1 MDRFDAMSV
10 LLAVV
15 EEGSISA
22 GARRLRAPL
31 ATVSRKMAELERHLG
46 TQLLVRT
53 SRRIALTDAGRGFV
67 EASRRILEQMDDAER
82 AAAGEYREP
91 RGELAVTAPAVFG
104 RLHVLPLAAAFLA
117 DHPKIDLRLSLV
129 DRQVNLID
137 EHLDAAIRLGHL
149 EDSALIATRIGSVR
163 RVICASPGYLV
174 ARGKP
179 TTPADLAAHDGISL
193 SSFAT
198 SAGWTYRGDNAALV
212 EPRTR
217 VSLNTVEAAIDAA
230 VAGLG
235 IVRLLSYQIVDQ
247 LRSGTLVALLEDFAP
262 EPIPIQLVHAGQ
274 GMLPVKVRAFIDFI
288 APRLRARVR
297 ALDDQAA
304 NPSTGM
310 AGIGGK
316 RNGESRH
323 GPTVVTQEGMAGL

>member
-53 SRRIALTDAGRGFV
+53 SRRVALTDAGRGFV

-104 RLHVLPLAAAFLA
+104 RLHLLPLAAEFLA

-137 EHLDAAIRLGHL
+137 EHLDAAVRLGHL

-163 RVICASPGYLV
+163 RVICASPAYLA
-174 ARGKP
+174 ARGTP
-179 TTPADLAAHDGISL
+179 TIPADLAAHDGIG
-193 SSFAT
+193 FRNV
-198 SAGWTYRGDNAALV
+198 AGASGWNYRGDNAALV

-235 IVRLLSYQIVDQ
+235 IARLLSYQIVEQ
-247 LRSGTLVALLEDFAP
+247 LRSSTLVALLEDFAP
-262 EPIPIQLVHAGQ
+262 EPIPIQLVHSGQ
-274 GMLPVKVRAFIDFI
+274 GLLPVKVRAFIAFV

-297 ALDDQAA
+297 ALD
-304 NPSTGM
+304 S
-310 AGIGGK
+310 
-316 RNGESRH
+316 
-323 GPTVVTQEGMAGL
+323 

>member
-31 ATVSRKMAELERHLG
+31 ATVSRKMSELERHLG

-117 DHPKIDLRLSLV
+117 EHPKIDLRLSLA

-163 RVICASPGYLV
+163 RVICASPAYLA

-297 ALDDQAA
+297 ALD
-304 NPSTGM
+304 G
-310 AGIGGK
+310 
-316 RNGESRH
+316 
-323 GPTVVTQEGMAGL
+323 

>member
-82 AAAGEYREP
+82 GAAGEYREP

-104 RLHVLPLAAAFLA
+104 RLHVLPLAAEFLA
-117 DHPKIDLRLSLV
+117 DHPKIDLRLSLI

-137 EHLDAAIRLGHL
+137 EHLDAAVRLGHL

-163 RVICASPGYLV
+163 RVICASPAYLT
-174 ARGKP
+174 ARGTP
-179 TTPADLAAHDGISL
+179 TTPADLTAHDGIG
-193 SSFAT
+193 FRNA
-198 SAGWTYRGDNAALV
+198 AGASGWNYRGDNAALV

-235 IVRLLSYQIVDQ
+235 IARLLSYQIVDQ
-247 LRSGTLVALLEDFAP
+247 LRAGTLVALLEDFAP
-262 EPIPIQLVHAGQ
+262 EPIPIQLVHSGQ
-274 GMLPVKVRAFIDFI
+274 GLLPVKVRAFIDFI
-288 APRLRARVR
+288 APRLRARVQ
-297 ALDDQAA
+297 AL
-304 NPSTGM
+304 
-310 AGIGGK
+310 
-316 RNGESRH
+316 
-323 GPTVVTQEGMAGL
+323 EG

>member
-1 MDRFDAMSV
+1 MDRFDAMAV

-53 SRRIALTDAGRGFV
+53 SRRVALTDAGRGFV

-104 RLHVLPLAAAFLA
+104 RLHLLPLAAEFLA

-137 EHLDAAIRLGHL
+137 EHLDAAVRLGHL

-163 RVICASPGYLV
+163 RVICASPAYLA
-174 ARGKP
+174 ARGTP
-179 TTPADLAAHDGISL
+179 TIPADLAAHDGIG
-193 SSFAT
+193 FRNV
-198 SAGWTYRGDNAALV
+198 AGASGWNYRGDNAALI

-262 EPIPIQLVHAGQ
+262 EPIPIQLVHSGQ
-274 GMLPVKVRAFIDFI
+274 GLLPVKVRAFIDFI

-297 ALDDQAA
+297 ALDD
-304 NPSTGM
+304 
-310 AGIGGK
+310 
-316 RNGESRH
+316 
-323 GPTVVTQEGMAGL
+323 

>member
-104 RLHVLPLAAAFLA
+104 RLHVLPLAAEFLA

-137 EHLDAAIRLGHL
+137 EHLDAAVRLGHL

-163 RVICASPGYLV
+163 RVICASPAYLS
-174 ARGKP
+174 ARGTP
-179 TTPADLAAHDGISL
+179 TIPADLAAHDGIG
-193 SSFAT
+193 FRNV
-198 SAGWTYRGDNAALV
+198 AGASDWNYRGDNAALV

-235 IVRLLSYQIVDQ
+235 IARLLSYQIVDQ
-247 LRSGTLVALLEDFAP
+247 LRAGTLVALLEDFAP
-262 EPIPIQLVHAGQ
+262 EPIPIQLVHSGQ
-274 GMLPVKVRAFIDFI
+274 GLLPVKVRAFIDFI

-297 ALDDQAA
+297 ALD
-304 NPSTGM
+304 G
-310 AGIGGK
+310 
-316 RNGESRH
+316 
-323 GPTVVTQEGMAGL
+323 

>member
-53 SRRIALTDAGRGFV
+53 SRRVALTDAGRGFV

-104 RLHVLPLAAAFLA
+104 RLHVLPLAAEFLA

-137 EHLDAAIRLGHL
+137 EHLDAAVRLGHL

-163 RVICASPGYLV
+163 RVICASPAYLA
-174 ARGKP
+174 ARGTP
-179 TTPADLAAHDGISL
+179 TIPADLAAHDGIG
-193 SSFAT
+193 FRNV
-198 SAGWTYRGDNAALV
+198 AGASGWNYRGDNAALV

-235 IVRLLSYQIVDQ
+235 IARLLSYQIVEQ

-262 EPIPIQLVHAGQ
+262 EPIPIQLVHSGQ
-274 GMLPVKVRAFIDFI
+274 GLLPVKVRAFIDFI

-297 ALDDQAA
+297 ALDD
-304 NPSTGM
+304 
-310 AGIGGK
+310 
-316 RNGESRH
+316 
-323 GPTVVTQEGMAGL
+323 

>member
-46 TQLLVRT
+46 TRLLVRT
-53 SRRIALTDAGRGFV
+53 SRRIALTDAGRAFV
-67 EASRRILEQMDDAER
+67 EASRRILEQMEDAER

-104 RLHVLPLAAAFLA
+104 RLHVLPLAAEFLA
-117 DHPKIDLRLSLV
+117 DHPKIGLRLSLA

-149 EDSALIATRIGSVR
+149 EDSALIAMRIGSVR
-163 RVICASPGYLV
+163 RVICASPAYLS
-174 ARGKP
+174 ARGTP

-230 VAGLG
+230 MAGLG

-247 LRSGTLVALLEDFAP
+247 LRSGALVALLEDFAP

-297 ALDDQAA
+297 ALGD
-304 NPSTGM
+304 
-310 AGIGGK
+310 
-316 RNGESRH
+316 
-323 GPTVVTQEGMAGL
+323 

>member
-31 ATVSRKMAELERHLG
+31 ATVSRKVAELERHLG

-67 EASRRILEQMDDAER
+67 EASRRILEQMDEAER

-91 RGELAVTAPAVFG
+91 RGELAVTAPTVFG
-104 RLHVLPLAAAFLA
+104 RLHVLPLAAEFLTM
-117 DHPKIDLRLSLV
+117 HPKIDLRLSLI

-163 RVICASPGYLV
+163 RVICASPAYLA
-174 ARGKP
+174 ARGTP
-179 TTPADLAAHDGISL
+179 MAPADLAAHDGVG
-193 SSFAT
+193 FRNV
-198 SAGWTYRGDNAALV
+198 AGASGWNYRGDNAALI
-212 EPRTR
+212 EPRIR
-217 VSLNTVEAAIDAA
+217 VSLDTVEAAIDAA

-235 IVRLLSYQIVDQ
+235 IARLLSYQIVEQ

-262 EPIPIQLVHAGQ
+262 EPIPIQLVHSGQ
-274 GMLPVKVRAFIDFI
+274 GLLPVKVRAFIDFI

-297 ALDDQAA
+297 ALEA
-304 NPSTGM
+304 
-310 AGIGGK
+310 
-316 RNGESRH
+316 
-323 GPTVVTQEGMAGL
+323 

>member
-104 RLHVLPLAAAFLA
+104 WLHVLPLAAEFLA

-163 RVICASPGYLV
+163 RVICASPAYLS
-174 ARGKP
+174 ARGTP
-179 TTPADLAAHDGISL
+179 TIPADLAAHDGIG
-193 SSFAT
+193 FRNV
-198 SAGWTYRGDNAALV
+198 AGASGWNYRGDNAALV

-235 IVRLLSYQIVDQ
+235 IARLLSYQIVDQ
-247 LRSGTLVALLEDFAP
+247 LRTGTLVALLEDFAP
-262 EPIPIQLVHAGQ
+262 EPIPIQLVHSGQ
-274 GMLPVKVRAFIDFI
+274 GLLPVKVRAFIDFI

-297 ALDDQAA
+297 ALEEPLNQ
-304 NPSTGM
+304 
-310 AGIGGK
+310 
-316 RNGESRH
+316 
-323 GPTVVTQEGMAGL
+323 